1 MNKPPISP
9 DGVHTDARQRDAFA
23 QATRPDFKKMSPEK
37 PVRRPD
43 VQWAKDELDCS
54 RWRAIVNMAL
64 LP

>member
-1 MNKPPISP
+1 
-9 DGVHTDARQRDAFA
+9 
-23 QATRPDFKKMSPEK
+23 MSPEK

-43 VQWAKDELDCS
+43 VQWVKDELDCS